1 MESMAG
7 VRDYCLLARG
17 ARTSLRSAT
26 SEMKNAALLSMA
38 NRLIENIESILESN
52 RLDLKLATEAGMGA
66 TAMDRLRLDEKR
78 VSSMASQLTEIALL
92 EDPVGE
98 ISRGYRR
105 PNGLKVSKVRV
116 PLGVVAVIYE
126 NRPNVTSDAAGL
138 CIKSGNVALLRGSS
152 SAIHSNSHITSL
164 LQDSLEEV
172 GINRH
177 AITLIPF
184 TDRESAIEFMRQ
196 DGLIDLLVPRGGKSL
211 IQSIKENATV
221 PYVIDGDGNCH
232 IYVDASADI
241 EMAISIVKNAKM
253 SRPGVCNAAETLL
266 LHESIAKEFLDR
278 SASSLQGVE
287 IRGDE
292 TVLSY
297 LPDAKVAAEE
307 DWANEFLDLV
317 LAVRVVPSID
327 EAILHIERYGTGHS
341 EAIVTN
347 EFSNAQRFVEDVDA
361 AATLVN
367 ASTRFVDGNELG
379 LGAEIG
385 ISTQKLHARGPL
397 GLRELTTEKYVIL
410 GCGQIR

>member
-241 EMAISIVKNAKM
+241 EMALSIVKNAKM

-297 LPDAKVAAEE
+297 LPDAKVAVED

-347 EFSNAQRFVEDVDA
+347 DFSNAQRFVDDVDA

-410 GCGQIR
+410 GSGQIR

>member
-1 MESMAG
+1 MSG

-17 ARTSLRSAT
+17 ARASLRSAT
-26 SEMKNAALLSMA
+26 SAMKNSALLSMA
-38 NRLIENIESILESN
+38 DRLYDNRESILEAN
-52 RLDLKLATEAGMGA
+52 ERDLKLAMETSMGA
-66 TAMDRLRLDEKR
+66 TALDRLRLSEER
-78 VSSMASQLTEIALL
+78 IQSMSSQLREIALL
-92 EDPVGE
+92 DDPVGE
-98 ISRGYRR
+98 VTQGYRR

-138 CIKSGNVALLRGSS
+138 CIKSGNVSLLRGSS
-152 SAIHSNSHITSL
+152 AAINSNTQIALL
-164 LQDSLEEV
+164 LQDSLDEV
-172 GINRH
+172 GIDRN

-184 TDRESAIEFMRQ
+184 TDRESAVEFMRQ

-211 IQSIKENATV
+211 IESIKQNATV

-241 EMAISIVKNAKM
+241 AMAISIVKNAKT

-266 LHESIAKEFLDR
+266 LHESIAKEFFDR
-278 SASSLQGVE
+278 GSNSLQGVE
-287 IRGDE
+287 IRGDAK
-292 TVLSY
+292 VVKY
-297 LPDAKVAAEE
+297 LPSARVAVEE
-307 DWANEFLDLV
+307 DWENEFLDLV

-327 EAILHIERYGTGHS
+327 EAISHIERYGTGHS
-341 EAIVTN
+341 EAIITN
-347 EFSNAQRFVEDVDA
+347 DFVNAQRFVDEVDA

-410 GCGQIR
+410 GSGQIR